1 LIFHND
7 MNVYREKVKDFY
19 KNVKVNVANIA
30 EYSKYMEE
38 VNRVRVLGNGLYV
51 AYHVI
56 FFFV

>member
-1 LIFHND
+1 